1 MKLFQM
7 VSVTQMR
14 YQKIFH
20 RHAEPI
26 LVPKSKFWLFHHF
39 FIKTSRWRVKPWRQ
53 CSRTCGGGLKTRE
66 VYCVRVHSNI
76 KEPVRVE
83 NKHCRAEDKPA
94 QHEENCNTTVC
105 PPQWKESSWGSVS
118 NTRKYYTGTI
128 SSGLDGNIDI
138 APLLINICLSLHPS
152 LVKKIN

>member
-1 MKLFQM
+1 MMKSYQM

-14 YQKIFH
+14 YPKIFH
-20 RHAEPI
+20 RPVEPI
-26 LVPKSKFWLFHHF
+26 LVPKSKFKIFHIF
-39 FIKTSRWRVKPWRQ
+39 PFSGPSTFLTVVRPLSPRLQFKSTSRWRVKPWRP

-118 NTRKYYTGTI
+118 THALN
-128 SSGLDGNIDI
+128 SPVHAD
-138 APLLINICLSLHPS
+138 PLKL
-152 LVKKIN
+152 KK

>member
-1 MKLFQM
+1 M
-7 VSVTQMR
+7 
-14 YQKIFH
+14 
-20 RHAEPI
+20 
-26 LVPKSKFWLFHHF
+26 
-39 FIKTSRWRVKPWRQ
+39 
-53 CSRTCGGGLKTRE
+53 KTRE

-118 NTRKYYTGTI
+118 NTPTEAGYLEMHTFRE
-128 SSGLDGNIDI
+128 SMHFPI
-138 APLLINICLSLHPS
+138 ARI
-152 LVKKIN
+152 